1 MTKRRVV
8 ITGMGVV
15 TPCGIGVEKFWDS
28 MLNGKS
34 GVSLIESID
43 TEKHTVKIAG
53 EIKDKDFNPED
64 YMSSKDAN
72 RMDRFTQ
79 FAMVASDEAI
89 ADAGLDEAGIDPYRI
104 GVMVS
109 SAAGGV

>member
-43 TEKHTVKIAG
+43 TEKT
-53 EIKDKDFNPED
+53 
-64 YMSSKDAN
+64 YSKN
-72 RMDRFTQ
+72 CW
-79 FAMVASDEAI
+79 
-89 ADAGLDEAGIDPYRI
+89 
-104 GVMVS
+104 
-109 SAAGGV
+109 

>member
-15 TPCGIGVEKFWDS
+15 SPCGIGVEKFWDS

-53 EIKDKDFNPED
+53 DIKD
-64 YMSSKDAN
+64 
-72 RMDRFTQ
+72 
-79 FAMVASDEAI
+79 
-89 ADAGLDEAGIDPYRI
+89 
-104 GVMVS
+104 
-109 SAAGGV
+109 

>member
-53 EIKDKDFNPED
+53 EIKDKILTL
-64 YMSSKDAN
+64 K
-72 RMDRFTQ
+72 T
-79 FAMVASDEAI
+79 I
-89 ADAGLDEAGIDPYRI
+89 
-104 GVMVS
+104 
-109 SAAGGV
+109 

>member
-53 EIKDKDFNPED
+53 EIKEFKRCKQNGQI
-64 YMSSKDAN
+64 YSVCN
-72 RMDRFTQ
+72 GC
-79 FAMVASDEAI
+79 I
-89 ADAGLDEAGIDPYRI
+89 
-104 GVMVS
+104 
-109 SAAGGV
+109 

>member
-1 MTKRRVV
+1 
-8 ITGMGVV
+8 
-15 TPCGIGVEKFWDS
+15 
-28 MLNGKS
+28 
-34 GVSLIESID
+34 
-43 TEKHTVKIAG
+43 
-53 EIKDKDFNPED
+53 
-64 YMSSKDAN
+64 MSSKDAN

-109 SAAGGV
+109 SAAGGF